1 MNKGQLFYLSSTHSI
16 VLQKIDYLL
25 LLADIHGMWTGGRLC
40 NYPGCDKEPKFQPLR
55 ANGWVWATK
64 GVKIGSDPG
73 GRWSPTGAMGSPQP
87 DNFLGSRV
95 SGFVVDKSSGSL
107 IFGRVSTL
115 STSCLC

>member
-1 MNKGQLFYLSSTHSI
+1 
-16 VLQKIDYLL
+16 
-25 LLADIHGMWTGGRLC
+25 MWTGGRLC

-87 DNFLGSRV
+87 DNFLGSKV
-95 SGFVVDKSSGSL
+95 IG
-107 IFGRVSTL
+107 L
-115 STSCLC
+115 SW